1 MISYHGFPFLHRIP
15 SPTIREKVL
24 FYLKTLCLRDHE
36 RIISFVMKSR
46 SKIPINVVHLLP
58 VLDKQ
63 LIHLLQSI
71 SPDDWNQPTI
81 AKQWCVKDIAAHL
94 LDGNIRTLSIL
105 RDKHFGENAQIES
118 YQDLVDFLNRLNAD
132 WVKAMKRVSP
142 DILVLLLE
150 FTGKPFCDYF
160 ASIDPFEKSLFA
172 VDWAGE
178 KESLNWMETAR
189 QYTEKWLHQ
198 QQIRDALNRPG
209 IMTRELFHP
218 FISIFML
225 ALPHTFRNIDAAEQT
240 LVKINITTDIGGS
253 WFLIRQNN
261 KWAPITDPIPQPAT
275 ELSIDPDTAWKLF
288 SKSLRP
294 KQVMDRVIITGNR
307 LLGETAL
314 GMVSVMA

>member
-1 MISYHGFPFLHRIP
+1 MVKQELIWHK
-15 SPTIREKVL
+15 IREKVL
-24 FYLKTLCLRDHE
+24 LYLKTLYPRNRE
-36 RIISFVMKSR
+36 RMISPVMNPHPE
-46 SKIPINVVHLLP
+46 IPIDVVHLLP
-58 VLDKQ
+58 VLDQ
-63 LIHLLQSI
+63 HLIPLLQSI
-71 SPDDWNQPTI
+71 TPEDWNKPTI

-105 RDKHFGENAQIES
+105 RDGHFGENASIQS

-142 DILVLLLE
+142 EMIILLLE

-160 ASIDPFEKSLFA
+160 ASIDPFEKSVFA

-178 KESLNWMETAR
+178 KESLNWMEIAR
-189 QYTEKWLHQ
+189 EYTEKWLHQ
-198 QQIRDALNRPG
+198 QQIRDALKQPG
-209 IMTRELFHP
+209 IMRRELFYP

-225 ALPHTFRNIDAAEQT
+225 ALPFTFRHVEAEENQ
-240 LVKINITTDIGGS
+240 LVKVTITTDIGGS
-253 WFLIRQNN
+253 WYLVRQAG
-261 KWAPITDPIPQPAT
+261 KWVLTAATDQEPTT

-294 KQVMDRVIITGNR
+294 EQVMSKITITGNR